1 MVKIDISEKIL
12 HIIKK
17 RVGGFIMANI
27 VYSTSERCLYC
38 GEIIPEGRMICPSCE
53 ERLSKP
59 QQKMTKQRK
68 NDLLTIGANHK

>member
-1 MVKIDISEKIL
+1 MV
-12 HIIKK
+12 
-17 RVGGFIMANI
+17 NI

-53 ERLSKP
+53 ERLSNP